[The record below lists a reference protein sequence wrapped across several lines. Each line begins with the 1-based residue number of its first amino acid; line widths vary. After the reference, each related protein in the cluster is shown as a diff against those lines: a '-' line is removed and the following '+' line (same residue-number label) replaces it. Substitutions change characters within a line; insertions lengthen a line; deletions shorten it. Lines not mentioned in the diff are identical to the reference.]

1 MNKQQLTSITAV
13 IALTISISACT
24 VRSNVEHYVS
34 PRIQGESKLINLDE
48 VQKAFWET
56 KAPDFNSWMAAFE
69 KRVNE
74 IYEGKS
80 VVAIDANRETGKL
93 VVTGFIDKDEKE
105 GYQAGDEKLFS
116 IEQTGEAVNNEV
128 PYRVAGGD
136 GRTYYEGHRSILDNP
151 ILQMMLISH
160 MMGGWGGRYYTPY
173 TRTVVLTQHRDA
185 FRNSASFTQQK
196 SANTG
201 FFSRFKGSDSSIKSS
216 SSFGSSSFSSN
227 GTQKRSW
234 FGGSSS
240 GSSGGSSSIWGGRR
254 SGSFGGLGGGRGWG
268 GRRGR

>member
-1 MNKQQLTSITAV
+1 MNKQKLTSITAV
-13 IALTISISACT
+13 VALTISMSGCA
-24 VRSNVEHYVS
+24 VRNSNVEHYVS
-34 PRIQGESKLINLDE
+34 PRIQGEASQINLDE

-56 KAPDFNSWMAAFE
+56 KAADFNSWMAAFE

-74 IYEGKS
+74 IYEGKG
-80 VVAIDANRETGKL
+80 VVAIDASRETGKL
-93 VVTGFIDKDEKE
+93 VVTGYIDKDEKE
-105 GYQAGDEKLFS
+105 GFQSGDEKLFA

-128 PYRVAGGD
+128 PYRVANGD

-173 TRTVVLTQHRDA
+173 TRTVVLTQHRDSY
-185 FRNSASFTQQK
+185 RNSPLFNQQK
-196 SANTG
+196 SANSG
-201 FFSRFKGSDSSIKSS
+201 FFSRFKGGDNTLKSS
-216 SSFGSSSFSSN
+216 SSFGTSSFSS
-227 GTQKRSW
+227 GTTQKRSW
-234 FGGSSS
+234 FGGSST
-240 GSSGGSSSIWGGRR
+240 GSSGSSSIWGGRR